1 MRRLVALTC
10 TVAVLVPA
18 TVAPAALAAP
28 ADAPS
33 LSNLLDARVGAF
45 EGSAGIVVQD
55 GTSGKTVYEHDAD
68 ASVITASLYKLGVLV
83 EVERRVDAGSMRY
96 SNSITIEPED
106 VTEDGSYELVGTT
119 LSLDDALEQM
129 ITISDNGAA
138 HALERIVGARQ
149 INDTLAALHIQPF
162 RLAEDADE
170 DNVAS
175 PRAIATLFTLLAQRR
190 LISQAAS
197 DRMLKR
203 LERQKINDR
212 LPAALPAGTVV
223 AHKTG
228 NIGFATHDAGIIYG
242 KAGEPM
248 VVVAMTWD
256 SGEEAAVDFIQSV
269 VSLVYAHALAFP
281 SNVSFSLPQQPVS
294 AVVGRPIVQTVRLT
308 NLGPADWRLKDPDP
322 FTLVWDM
329 SDASGKP
336 VARSRSPLPLW
347 DVPVGKTIDYP
358 VVLDVPSTVG
368 DYKVTFGL
376 ANRANGPLAALG
388 APTAMLTLHA
398 TAPLIVKLGVMLSPV
413 LHRNEASAALVTL
426 SPLDDLAAPAPVAMS
441 WRLVDRS
448 NNPVADGVVPLGVIT
463 PEGPGSYLVPFLAPP
478 IRGPFT
484 LELFAVTDGR
494 GASAVLRKS
503 IEIDAARTYPGDPA
517 AGLSPRLVFP
527 TLP

>member
-83 EVERRVDAGSMRY
+83 EVERRVDAGTMRY

-106 VTEDGSYELVGTT
+106 VTEDGSYELVGTA

-228 NIGFATHDAGIIYG
+228 NIG
-242 KAGEPM
+242 
-248 VVVAMTWD
+248 
-256 SGEEAAVDFIQSV
+256 
-269 VSLVYAHALAFP
+269 
-281 SNVSFSLPQQPVS
+281 
-294 AVVGRPIVQTVRLT
+294 
-308 NLGPADWRLKDPDP
+308 
-322 FTLVWDM
+322 
-329 SDASGKP
+329 
-336 VARSRSPLPLW
+336 
-347 DVPVGKTIDYP
+347 
-358 VVLDVPSTVG
+358 
-368 DYKVTFGL
+368 
-376 ANRANGPLAALG
+376 
-388 APTAMLTLHA
+388 
-398 TAPLIVKLGVMLSPV
+398 
-413 LHRNEASAALVTL
+413 
-426 SPLDDLAAPAPVAMS
+426 LAAPAPVAMS

-494 GASAVLRKS
+494 VASAVVRKS

>member
-83 EVERRVDAGSMRY
+83 EVERRVDAGTMRY

-106 VTEDGSYELVGTT
+106 VTEDGSYELVGTA

-170 DNVAS
+170 DNIAS

-212 LPAALPAGTVV
+212 LPAALPVGTVV

-269 VSLVYAHALAFP
+269 GSLVY
-281 SNVSFSLPQQPVS
+281 
-294 AVVGRPIVQTVRLT
+294 
-308 NLGPADWRLKDPDP
+308 
-322 FTLVWDM
+322 
-329 SDASGKP
+329 
-336 VARSRSPLPLW
+336 
-347 DVPVGKTIDYP
+347 
-358 VVLDVPSTVG
+358 
-368 DYKVTFGL
+368 
-376 ANRANGPLAALG
+376 
-388 APTAMLTLHA
+388 
-398 TAPLIVKLGVMLSPV
+398 
-413 LHRNEASAALVTL
+413 L

-494 GASAVLRKS
+494 VASAVVRKS